1 MVCFIA
7 VVDDDSIR
15 LHQNPVDLE
24 TIGLSNTLKFYDT
37 VRDNR
42 SSFTIGDDFEP
53 SQFAVGC
60 CQVLRCIAAIPG
72 DQTQATNISQLTVT
86 WLRNEEEVVH
96 SAGQTEITIDLR
108 YQPDP
113 NETRYVSQLRLL
125 PFNTSDIGVYQCVY
139 SDFDSDRELVYST
152 PFSLDTG

>member
-15 LHQNPVDLE
+15 LFRNPVEYE
-24 TIGLSNTLKFYDT
+24 TVGLSATLKMYDT
-37 VRDNR
+37 VHDNR
-42 SSFTIGDDFEP
+42 SSFTIGVDFEP
-53 SQFAVGC
+53 SQFVDGC

-72 DQTQATNISQLTVT
+72 DQTQATNISQLTVK
-86 WLRNEEEVVH
+86 WLRNEEELVH
-96 SAGQTEITIDLR
+96 SAGQTEITNDLR
-108 YQPDP
+108 YQSAPD
-113 NETRYVSQLRLL
+113 ETRYVSQLRLL
-125 PFNTSDIGVYQCVY
+125 PFQTSDIGVYQCVY

>member
-15 LHQNPVDLE
+15 LFRNPVDLE
-24 TIGLSNTLKFYDT
+24 TVGLSNTLKLYDT
-37 VRDNR
+37 VYDNR

-53 SQFAVGC
+53 NQFTDSC

-96 SAGQTEITIDLR
+96 SAGQTEITNELR
-108 YQPDP
+108 YQSGPD
-113 NETRYVSQLRLL
+113 ETRYVSQLRLL
-125 PFNTSDIGVYQCVY
+125 PFQTSNIGVYQCVY

>member
-15 LHQNPVDLE
+15 LHRNPVDYE
-24 TIGLSNTLKFYDT
+24 TDGLSNTLKYYDMA
-37 VRDNR
+37 RDNR
-42 SSFTIGDDFEP
+42 SSFTIGDDFES
-53 SQFAVGC
+53 SQFAVAC

-96 SAGQTEITIDLR
+96 SAGQTEIMNDLR
-108 YQPDP
+108 YQSAP

-125 PFNTSDIGVYQCVY
+125 PFQTSDIGVYQCVY

>member
-15 LHQNPVDLE
+15 LFRNPVDLE
-24 TIGLSNTLKFYDT
+24 TVGLSSTLKFYDA

-53 SQFAVGC
+53 IQFAVGC

-72 DQTQATNISQLTVT
+72 DQTQAANISQLTVT

-108 YQPDP
+108 YQPEP

-125 PFNTSDIGVYQCVY
+125 PFQTSDIGVYQCVY

>member
-1 MVCFIA
+1 MVCFSA

-15 LHQNPVDLE
+15 LFRNPVDLE
-24 TIGLSNTLKFYDT
+24 TVGLSNTLKLYDT
-37 VRDNR
+37 VYDNR

-53 SQFAVGC
+53 SQLSVGC

-72 DQTQATNISQLTVT
+72 NQTQATNISQLTVT

-96 SAGQTEITIDLR
+96 SAGQTEITIDLG
-108 YQPDP
+108 YQSGP
-113 NETRYVSQLRLL
+113 NETRYISQLRLL
-125 PFNTSDIGVYQCVY
+125 PFQTSDIGVYQCVY
-139 SDFDSDRELVYST
+139 SDFDSHRELVYST

>member
-1 MVCFIA
+1 MFFSA

-15 LHQNPVDLE
+15 LFRNPVDLE
-24 TIGLSNTLKFYDT
+24 TVGLSDTLKFYDT
-37 VRDNR
+37 VHDNR

-53 SQFAVGC
+53 SQFTDPC

-86 WLRNEEEVVH
+86 WLRNEEEVVN
-96 SAGQTEITIDLR
+96 SVQREIMNELR
-108 YQPDP
+108 YLSEQD
-113 NETRYVSQLRLL
+113 ETRYVSQLRLL
-125 PFNTSDIGVYQCVY
+125 PFQTSDIGVYQCVY